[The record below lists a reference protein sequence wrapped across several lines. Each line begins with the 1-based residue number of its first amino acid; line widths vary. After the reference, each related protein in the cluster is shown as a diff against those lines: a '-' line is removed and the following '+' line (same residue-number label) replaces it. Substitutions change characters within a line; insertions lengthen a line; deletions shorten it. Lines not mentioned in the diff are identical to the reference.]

1 MPHNHGS
8 AVVCAVADYILYFK
22 NRETALDTHSKPKP
36 KAKQPEK
43 PKSKL
48 NVRWIVTV
56 FFISITISAVLSLI
70 CNELI
75 GHMATF
81 MQFIVLLLIIFIGII
96 FDIIGLS
103 VATADEKQFH
113 SMAARKIKEGKIAV
127 AMIRNADKMS
137 SVCNDVVG
145 DICGIVSGATAASI
159 AMRVFTDP
167 SVSFFGNLLVTA
179 LVSGM
184 TIGGKAIGKYFGMNY
199 SEDIL
204 YVIAKLVRFWPMGT
218 AKK

>member
-1 MPHNHGS
+1 M
-8 AVVCAVADYILYFK
+8 
-22 NRETALDTHSKPKP
+22 DTHSKPRQKS
-36 KAKQPEK
+36 KQPEK
-43 PKSKL
+43 PKTKV
-48 NVRWIVTV
+48 NVRWIATV
-56 FFISITISAVLSLI
+56 FFISIVISAVLSMI

-96 FDIIGLS
+96 FDIIGLA

-113 SMAARKIKEGKIAV
+113 SMAARKIKEGKIGV

-167 SVSFFGNLLVTA
+167 SISFFGNLLVTA

-184 TIGGKAIGKYFGMNY
+184 TIGGKAVGKYFGMNY

-204 YVIAKLVRFWPMGT
+204 YVIAKLVKFLPINTG
-218 AKK
+218 KK

>member
-1 MPHNHGS
+1 M
-8 AVVCAVADYILYFK
+8 
-22 NRETALDTHSKPKP
+22 DTHSKPRQKS
-36 KAKQPEK
+36 KQPEK
-43 PKSKL
+43 PKTKL
-48 NVRWIVTV
+48 NVRWIATV
-56 FFISITISAVLSLI
+56 FTISIVISAVLSLI

-96 FDIIGLS
+96 FDVIGLA

-113 SMAARKIKEGKIAV
+113 SMAARKIKEGKIGV

-159 AMRVFTDP
+159 AMRVFADP

-179 LVSGM
+179 LVSGV
-184 TIGGKAIGKYFGMNY
+184 TIGGKAVGKYFGMNF

-204 YVIAKLVRFWPMGT
+204 YVIAKLVKFLPINTG
-218 AKK
+218 KK

>member
-1 MPHNHGS
+1 MQS
-8 AVVCAVADYILYFK
+8 KD
-22 NRETALDTHSKPKP
+22 NRQEKTLDTQIKPKQ
-36 KAKQPEK
+36 KNKQPEK
-43 PKSKL
+43 PKTKV
-48 NVRWIVTV
+48 NVRWIITV
-56 FFISITISAVLSLI
+56 FIISILISAVLSLI

-96 FDIIGLS
+96 FDIIGLA

-127 AMIRNADKMS
+127 AMIRNADKVS

-167 SVSFFGNLLVTA
+167 SISFFGNLLVTA

-184 TIGGKAIGKYFGMNY
+184 TIGGKAIGKYFGMNF

-204 YVIAKLVRFWPMGT
+204 YVITKVLKFLPINTG
-218 AKK
+218 KK

>member
-1 MPHNHGS
+1 M
-8 AVVCAVADYILYFK
+8 
-22 NRETALDTHSKPKP
+22 DTHSKPKP
-36 KAKQPEK
+36 KNKQPEK
-43 PKSKL
+43 PKTKL

-56 FFISITISAVLSLI
+56 FLVSITISAVLSLI

-75 GHMATF
+75 GHMATV
-81 MQFIVLLLIIFIGII
+81 MQFFVLLLIIFIGII
-96 FDIIGLS
+96 FDIIGLA

-184 TIGGKAIGKYFGMNY
+184 TIGGKAIGKYFGMNF

-204 YVIAKLVRFWPMGT
+204 YVIAKILRFLPINT
-218 AKK
+218 SKK

>member
-1 MPHNHGS
+1 M
-8 AVVCAVADYILYFK
+8 
-22 NRETALDTHSKPKP
+22 DTHSKPRPKTKQPDKP
-36 KAKQPEK
+36 KT
-43 PKSKL
+43 KL
-48 NVRWIVTV
+48 NIQWIMTV
-56 FFISITISAVLSLI
+56 FIISIVISAMLSLI

-75 GHMATF
+75 GHMATI

-96 FDIIGLS
+96 FDIIGLA

-127 AMIRNADKMS
+127 MMIRNADKMS

-184 TIGGKAIGKYFGMNY
+184 TIGGKAVGKYFGMNF

-204 YVIAKLVRFWPMGT
+204 YVIAKMVRFLPINTG
-218 AKK
+218 KK

>member
-1 MPHNHGS
+1 MPHSSDGKT
-8 AVVCAVADYILYFK
+8 AACAVLIIHK
-22 NRETALDTHSKPKP
+22 QKETTLDTHSKPKP
-36 KAKQPEK
+36 KTKQPEK
-43 PKSKL
+43 PKTKVD
-48 NVRWIVTV
+48 VRWIVTV
-56 FFISITISAVLSLI
+56 FCISIAISAILSLI

-113 SMAARKIKEGKIAV
+113 SMAARKIKEGKLAV
-127 AMIRNADKMS
+127 MMIRNADKVS

-167 SVSFFGNLLVTA
+167 EVSFFGNLLVTA
-179 LVSGM
+179 LVE
-184 TIGGKAIGKYFGMNY
+184 
-199 SEDIL
+199 EDTELREKIVKIL
-204 YVIAKLVRFWPMGT
+204 RFLPINT
-218 AKK
+218 TKK

>member
-1 MPHNHGS
+1 M
-8 AVVCAVADYILYFK
+8 
-22 NRETALDTHSKPKP
+22 DTNAKPKG
-36 KAKQPEK
+36 K
-43 PKSKL
+43 PKQSEKTKTKL

-56 FFISITISAVLSLI
+56 FAVSITISAVLSLI

-75 GHMATF
+75 GHMATVL
-81 MQFIVLLLIIFIGII
+81 QFVVLLLIIFIGII
-96 FDIIGLS
+96 FDIIGLA

-113 SMAARKIKEGKIAV
+113 SMAARKIKEGRIAV

-167 SVSFFGNLLVTA
+167 SVSFVGNLIVTA

-184 TIGGKAIGKYFGMNY
+184 TIGGKAVGKYFGMNF
-199 SEDIL
+199 SEDII
-204 YVIAKLVRFWPMGT
+204 YVIARLIRFVPMKTG
-218 AKK
+218 KK

>member
-1 MPHNHGS
+1 M
-8 AVVCAVADYILYFK
+8 
-22 NRETALDTHSKPKP
+22 DTHSKPRQKN
-36 KAKQPEK
+36 KQPEK
-43 PKSKL
+43 PKTKV
-48 NVRWIVTV
+48 NVRWIITV
-56 FFISITISAVLSLI
+56 FIVSIAISAILSLI

-75 GHMATF
+75 GHMATIL
-81 MQFIVLLLIIFIGII
+81 QFVVLLLIIFIGII
-96 FDIIGLS
+96 FDIIGLA

-204 YVIAKLVRFWPMGT
+204 YVIAKF
-218 AKK
+218 AKFLPINTGKK

>member
-1 MPHNHGS
+1 M
-8 AVVCAVADYILYFK
+8 ITK
-22 NRETALDTHSKPKP
+22 QEKTLDTHSKPRQKN
-36 KAKQPEK
+36 KQPEK
-43 PKSKL
+43 PKTKL
-48 NVRWIVTV
+48 NVRWITTV
-56 FFISITISAVLSLI
+56 FIISITISAILSLI

-127 AMIRNADKMS
+127 MMIRNADKVS

-159 AMRVFTDP
+159 AMRY
-167 SVSFFGNLLVTA
+167 A
-179 LVSGM
+179 LVM
-184 TIGGKAIGKYFGMNY
+184 RAT
-199 SEDIL
+199 L
-204 YVIAKLVRFWPMGT
+204 
-218 AKK
+218 

>member
-1 MPHNHGS
+1 M
-8 AVVCAVADYILYFK
+8 
-22 NRETALDTHSKPKP
+22 DTHSKPRQKS
-36 KAKQPEK
+36 KQPEK
-43 PKSKL
+43 PKTKL
-48 NVRWIVTV
+48 NVRWIATV
-56 FFISITISAVLSLI
+56 FTISIVISAVLSLI

-96 FDIIGLS
+96 FDVIGLA

-113 SMAARKIKEGKIAV
+113 SMAARKIKEGKIGV

-159 AMRVFTDP
+159 AMRVFADP

-179 LVSGM
+179 LVSGV
-184 TIGGKAIGKYFGMNY
+184 TIGGKAVGKYFGMNF

-204 YVIAKLVRFWPMGT
+204 
-218 AKK
+218 

>member
-1 MPHNHGS
+1 M
-8 AVVCAVADYILYFK
+8 
-22 NRETALDTHSKPKP
+22 DTHTKPKGKP
-36 KAKQPEK
+36 KQPEK
-43 PKSKL
+43 TKTKL
-48 NVRWIVTV
+48 NIRWIVTV
-56 FFISITISAVLSLI
+56 FIVSISISAILSLI

-75 GHMATF
+75 GHMAIL
-81 MQFIVLLLIIFIGII
+81 MQFIVLLLIIFLGIL
-96 FDIIGLS
+96 FDIIGLA

-167 SVSFFGNLLVTA
+167 SISFFGNLLVTA

-184 TIGGKAIGKYFGMNY
+184 TIGGKAIGKYFGMNF
-199 SEDIL
+199 SEDII
-204 YVIAKLVRFWPMGT
+204 YVIAKLVRFIPMKTG
-218 AKK
+218 KK

>member
-1 MPHNHGS
+1 MPHSSDGKT
-8 AVVCAVADYILYFK
+8 AACAVLIIHK
-22 NRETALDTHSKPKP
+22 QKETTLDTHSKPKP
-36 KAKQPEK
+36 KTKQPEK
-43 PKSKL
+43 PKTKVD
-48 NVRWIVTV
+48 VRWIVTV
-56 FFISITISAVLSLI
+56 FCISIAISAILSLI

-81 MQFIVLLLIIFIGII
+81 MHFIVLLIIIFIGII

-113 SMAARKIKEGKIAV
+113 SMAARKIKEGKLAV
-127 AMIRNADKMS
+127 MMIRNADKVS

-167 SVSFFGNLLVTA
+167 EVSFFGNLLVTA

-184 TIGGKAIGKYFGMNY
+184 TIGGKAIGKYFGMNF

-204 YVIAKLVRFWPMGT
+204 YVIVKILRFLPINT
-218 AKK
+218 TKK

>member
-1 MPHNHGS
+1 M
-8 AVVCAVADYILYFK
+8 
-22 NRETALDTHSKPKP
+22 DTHSKPKP
-36 KAKQPEK
+36 KAKQSDK
-43 PKSKL
+43 PKAKI
-48 NVRWIVTV
+48 NVRWIITV
-56 FFISITISAVLSLI
+56 FFVSITISALLSLI

-75 GHMATF
+75 GHMATL
-81 MQFIVLLLIIFIGII
+81 MQFVVLLLIIFIGII
-96 FDIIGLS
+96 FDIMGLA

-127 AMIRNADKMS
+127 MMIRNADKMS

-184 TIGGKAIGKYFGMNY
+184 TIGGKAIGKYFGMNF

-204 YVIAKLVRFWPMGT
+204 YVIAKLVRFLPIGT
-218 AKK
+218 SKK